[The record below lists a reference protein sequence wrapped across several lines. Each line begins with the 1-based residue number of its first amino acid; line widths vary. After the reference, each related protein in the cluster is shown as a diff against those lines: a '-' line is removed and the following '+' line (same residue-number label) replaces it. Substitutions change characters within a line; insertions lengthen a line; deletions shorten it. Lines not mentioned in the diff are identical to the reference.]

1 MKKFIHS
8 SESGQALILLV
19 LAVVGLLGF
28 TALAI
33 DGGMVYADRRHA
45 QNATD
50 AASLAGG
57 GVAALQLENSYV
69 IYEDFDCNDY
79 RVLAAMEAAKDAA
92 VARAG
97 SNDFGIDKEISDNNG
112 VVTECVDDLD
122 NGAFVDK
129 YIDVRTMVTMQTRTS
144 FIHFV
149 YNGPLINTVEAVTR
163 IRPNTVL
170 VFGNAIVST
179 SSLCDGN
186 DGGVT
191 FDGGGNPDAV
201 IKVNGGGI
209 FSNSCLDTNGGPKVE
224 VTNGGIGYVT
234 DYSPP
239 ASGYVSP
246 PPQQAGASMP
256 EKNVPAPDCFDD
268 SMQDR
273 SVPGGSSVT
282 IQPGRYDRIRLT
294 GGGEL
299 VMEPGLYC
307 VTNDFTA
314 NNGTLTG
321 NGVTIYMIG
330 DDFSVSGNVEIN
342 LTAPPSTCKATMPNV
357 CPPAQAG
364 MLIYMA
370 EGNEGVVTME
380 GNSESHYTGTV
391 YAPDGTIDAG
401 GGSSTIAEINAQLI
415 GDTVKVHGNVTID
428 INFIGA
434 ENFHL
439 PSMLELFK

>member
-19 LAVVGLLGF
+19 LAAVGLLGF

-92 VARAG
+92 VSRAG
-97 SNDFGIDKEISDNNG
+97 SNDFGIDKDISDNNG

-170 VFGNAIVST
+170 VYGNAIVST

-186 DGGVT
+186 EGGVT
-191 FDGGGNPDAV
+191 FDGGGGGI

-209 FSNSCLDTNGGPKVE
+209 FSNSCLESNGGPKVE

-239 ASGYVSP
+239 ASGYFTP
-246 PPQQAGASMP
+246 PPQPAGASMP
-256 EKNVPAPDCFDD
+256 EKTVPAPDCFDD
-268 SMQDR
+268 SMQAR

-282 IQPGRYDRIRLT
+282 LQPGRYARIRLT

-307 VTNDFTA
+307 VTEDFTA

-330 DDFSVSGNVEIN
+330 DDFSVRGNVEVN
-342 LTAPPSTCKATMPNV
+342 LTAPPSTCKVTMPNV
-357 CPPAQAG
+357 CPPAQPG

-370 EGNEGVVTME
+370 EGNEGVISLE
-380 GNSESHYTGTV
+380 GNSESHYPGTV
-391 YAPDGTIDAG
+391 YAPDGTLDAG
-401 GGSSTIAEINAQLI
+401 GGSSTMAEINAQLI